1 MDRKAVIRLSL
12 SMILILVL
20 TFAILWA
27 VMVLPGKLPA
37 PKATI
42 GSTPFTETV
51 NHNEK
56 LSMTAVAGTAHSTG
70 VTLEIQNNT
79 GMELS
84 SGHAYGISVQI
95 LQNGQWYPMQR
106 RTDKRAVTMVPSIH
120 IVYPAEKTRFT
131 QEISWE
137 PFIGRLEPGH
147 YRVVWSFSVH
157 EGSDSAPVS
166 SVRLAAEFDVTQ

>member
-51 NHNEK
+51 NNDE
-56 LSMTAVAGTAHSTG
+56 
-70 VTLEIQNNT
+70 NC
-79 GMELS
+79 
-84 SGHAYGISVQI
+84 
-95 LQNGQWYPMQR
+95 P
-106 RTDKRAVTMVPSIH
+106 
-120 IVYPAEKTRFT
+120 
-131 QEISWE
+131 
-137 PFIGRLEPGH
+137 
-147 YRVVWSFSVH
+147 
-157 EGSDSAPVS
+157 
-166 SVRLAAEFDVTQ
+166 